1 MKRRKRLTAFFSL
14 LLVML
19 LFVGCSRLEDLKVK
33 YGFKNTDFEYLKSP
47 DISTI
52 IIQSTRDKGFRFIV
66 TDKSTINGL
75 YESLSSAKHAEE
87 IISHEADYIF
97 EIHDLDGNVRY
108 YNYVAGMSNQKKA
121 NFYSEDEKYIVTDR
135 IDNHLIQ
142 NLYAIRKPK
151 FFEDIYYGSFLDL
164 IKMVKEEYNGKSIG
178 IKFYNDVETLKYQ
191 LSRDIEDFRE
201 KALKEGAVI
210 LSHGE
215 KADVVLEVKT
225 QGYTTIVYKAMVT
238 AKVESDHTTKVYYV
252 YGKYANEMTGWE
264 TILSDTKPEGF

>member
-1 MKRRKRLTAFFSL
+1 
-14 LLVML
+14 
-19 LFVGCSRLEDLKVK
+19 
-33 YGFKNTDFEYLKSP
+33 
-47 DISTI
+47 
-52 IIQSTRDKGFRFIV
+52 
-66 TDKSTINGL
+66 
-75 YESLSSAKHAEE
+75 
-87 IISHEADYIF
+87 
-97 EIHDLDGNVRY
+97 
-108 YNYVAGMSNQKKA
+108 MSNQKKA

-225 QGYTTIVYKAMVT
+225 QGYTTIVYKAEVT

>member
-1 MKRRKRLTAFFSL
+1 MKRRKRLTVFFSL
-14 LLVML
+14 LLVLL
-19 LFVGCSRLEDLKVK
+19 LFAGCGRLEDLKVK

-87 IISHEADYIF
+87 IISHEPDYIF

-108 YNYVAGMSNQKKA
+108 YSYVAGMSNQKKA

-225 QGYTTIVYKAMVT
+225 QGYTTIVYKAEVT

>member
-1 MKRRKRLTAFFSL
+1 
-14 LLVML
+14 
-19 LFVGCSRLEDLKVK
+19 
-33 YGFKNTDFEYLKSP
+33 
-47 DISTI
+47 
-52 IIQSTRDKGFRFIV
+52 
-66 TDKSTINGL
+66 
-75 YESLSSAKHAEE
+75 
-87 IISHEADYIF
+87 
-97 EIHDLDGNVRY
+97 
-108 YNYVAGMSNQKKA
+108 
-121 NFYSEDEKYIVTDR
+121 
-135 IDNHLIQ
+135 
-142 NLYAIRKPK
+142 
-151 FFEDIYYGSFLDL
+151 
-164 IKMVKEEYNGKSIG
+164 MVKEEYNGKSIG

-225 QGYTTIVYKAMVT
+225 QGYTTIVYKAEVT